1 MKCSKCS
8 TEFDSRFCPNCGT
21 PAFDLP
27 TQQDGDLSAEQ
38 PESEQEQELA
48 LAEKQKQ
55 INKRVMIGAVALF
68 VIVIAILV
76 IVFLVNSNKPSDSGK
91 ISQFSKAATAQS
103 NSMAAPAVTSH
114 NTTATSS
121 ILNGATS
128 SAAETQSQKA
138 SEYALTESQPDSKS
152 AEETKPSGSLISQDE
167 FDKIQDEMTYAQV
180 KEIIGSNGKQQSQVG
195 NDLIYKWDGN
205 GSSDS
210 YASITFQDGKV
221 HFKISFGL
229 K

>member
-27 TQQDGDLSAEQ
+27 AQQDGDLSAEQ
-38 PESEQEQELA
+38 PESEQEQKLA

-91 ISQFSKAATAQS
+91 ISQFQGAATTQS
-103 NSMAAPAVTSH
+103 SGTAAPAVTSQKI
-114 NTTATSS
+114 TTTSS
-121 ILNGATS
+121 IINGS
-128 SAAETQSQKA
+128 QSRPAATQSQA
-138 SEYALTESQPDSKS
+138 NSGYALTESQSNSKS
-152 AEETKPSGSLISQDE
+152 TEDVKSSGPLISKVE
-167 FDKIQDEMTYAQV
+167 YDKIEDGMTYAQV
-180 KEIIGSNGKQQSQVG
+180 KEIIGSNGKQQSQIG
-195 NDLIYKWDGN
+195 RDLIYKWDGN

-210 YASITFQDGKV
+210 YANITFQDGKV
-221 HFKISFGL
+221 TFKISFGL